1 MFQHLDIMEK
11 DLLSRLQLA
20 GGETRSGTDYRH
32 PMLADFQP
40 EKDSAIKE
48 IRSLR

>member
-1 MFQHLDIMEK
+1 MEK

-20 GGETRSGTDYRH
+20 DGETTSGTAYRH
-32 PMLADFQP
+32 PMLAELQP
-40 EKDSAIKE
+40 GKDSVTKG